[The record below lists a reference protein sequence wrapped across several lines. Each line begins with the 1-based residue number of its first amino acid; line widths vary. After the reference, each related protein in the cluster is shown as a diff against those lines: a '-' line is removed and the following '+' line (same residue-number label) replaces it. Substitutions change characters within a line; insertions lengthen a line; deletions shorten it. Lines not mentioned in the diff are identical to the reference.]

1 MIREVDLV
9 SYLPPFIAEY
19 KETNVTLTAENPE
32 FVLVWEAAEKVLKN
46 EFIETADEYGI
57 SKFEKLLS
65 IIPAKEDTIQIR
77 RARVQAGWFIRLP
90 YTWRMLLQKLT
101 QICETV
107 TIILKDS
114 YLIYLKIEVE
124 LQWQIDSLVDVVSRM
139 LPCNMRISVRNVL
152 SLDLENPAP
161 MIKPGWINYELEY
174 RGKILHS
181 ENSILFKRL
190 LILIQLSFWNNDLY
204 NAKRKYNGMLRYNA
218 KRNYRL
224 RVRIKSVFELYLKSD
239 FSFAQ
244 RLQTLIQYYD
254 INVKYGIFHRYTI
267 KRLNTLQRYRIN
279 MRAVLKEPANIVDHM
294 SIETC
299 RNVVS
304 YNGSRRYNGTMKYNA
319 LYRKE
324 TVE

>member
-1 MIREVDLV
+1 MIREVDLI

-32 FVLVWEAAEKVLKN
+32 FILVWEAAERVLKN

-65 IIPAKEDTIQIR
+65 IIPLKEDTIQIR

-101 QICETV
+101 EICGIV
-107 TIILKDS
+107 TIILENS
-114 YLIYLKIEVE
+114 YLIHMKVEVE
-124 LQWQIDSLVDVVSRM
+124 LQWQIDSLIDVVSRM

-174 RGKILHS
+174 RGKIVHS
-181 ENSILFKRL
+181 ENNILFKRL
-190 LILIQLSFWNNDLY
+190 LILIQLSFWNDDLY
-204 NAKRKYNGMLRYNA
+204 NAKRKYNGTLRYNA

-224 RVRIKSVFELYLKSD
+224 RVSIKSVFELYLKSD

-244 RLQTLIQYYD
+244 KLQILIQYCD
-254 INVKYGIFHRYTI
+254 INVKYSMFHGYSI
-267 KRLNTLQRYRIN
+267 ERLNTLQEYGIN
-279 MRAVLKEPANIVDHM
+279 MRAILKEPANIVDHM
-294 SIETC
+294 FIETC

-304 YNGSRRYNGTMKYNA
+304 YNGSRRYNRTMKYNA

>member
-1 MIREVDLV
+1 MIREVNLI

-32 FVLVWEAAEKVLKN
+32 FILVWEAAERVLKN

-65 IIPAKEDTIQIR
+65 IIPLKEDTIQIR

-101 QICETV
+101 EICEIV
-107 TIILKDS
+107 TIILENS
-114 YLIYLKIEVE
+114 YLIHMKVEVE
-124 LQWQIDSLVDVVSRM
+124 LQWQIDSLIDVVSRM

-161 MIKPGWINYELEY
+161 MIKPGWINYVLEY
-174 RGKILHS
+174 RGKIVHS
-181 ENSILFKRL
+181 ENSILFKQL
-190 LILIQLSFWNNDLY
+190 FIFIQLSFWNNELY
-204 NAKRKYNGMLRYNA
+204 NAKRKYNGTLRYNA

-224 RVRIKSVFELYLKSD
+224 RVSIKSVFELYLKSD

-244 RLQTLIQYYD
+244 KLQILIQYCD
-254 INVKYGIFHRYTI
+254 INVKYDIFHRYTI
-267 KRLNTLQRYRIN
+267 ERLNTLQRYGIN
-279 MRAVLKEPANIVDHM
+279 TRAVLNEPPNIVDHM
-294 SIETC
+294 SIETR

-304 YNGSRRYNGTMKYNA
+304 YDGSLRYNGTIKYNA
-319 LYRKE
+319 LYKNE

>member
-1 MIREVDLV
+1 MIREVDLI

-32 FVLVWEAAEKVLKN
+32 FILVWEAAERVLKN

-65 IIPAKEDTIQIR
+65 IIPLKEDTIQIR

-101 QICETV
+101 EICGIV
-107 TIILKDS
+107 TIILENS
-114 YLIYLKIEVE
+114 YLIHMKVEVE
-124 LQWQIDSLVDVVSRM
+124 LQWQIDSLIDVVSRM

-174 RGKILHS
+174 RGKIVHS
-181 ENSILFKRL
+181 ENNILFKRL
-190 LILIQLSFWNNDLY
+190 LILIQLSFWNDDLY
-204 NAKRKYNGMLRYNA
+204 NAKRKYNGTLRYNA

-224 RVRIKSVFELYLKSD
+224 RVSIKSVFELYLKSD

-244 RLQTLIQYYD
+244 KLQILIQYCD
-254 INVKYGIFHRYTI
+254 INVKYDIFHRYTI
-267 KRLNTLQRYRIN
+267 ERLNTLQRYGIN
-279 MRAVLKEPANIVDHM
+279 TRAVLNEPPNIVDHM
-294 SIETC
+294 SIETR

-304 YNGSRRYNGTMKYNA
+304 YDGSRRYNGTMKYNA
-319 LYRKE
+319 LYKKE

>member
-1 MIREVDLV
+1 MIREVDLI

-32 FVLVWEAAEKVLKN
+32 FILVWEAAERVLKN

-65 IIPAKEDTIQIR
+65 IIPLKEDTIQIR

-101 QICETV
+101 EICGIV
-107 TIILKDS
+107 TIILENS
-114 YLIYLKIEVE
+114 YLIHMKVEVE
-124 LQWQIDSLVDVVSRM
+124 LQWQIDSLIDVVSRM

-174 RGKILHS
+174 RGKIVHS
-181 ENSILFKRL
+181 ENNILFKRL
-190 LILIQLSFWNNDLY
+190 LILIQLSFWNDDLY
-204 NAKRKYNGMLRYNA
+204 NAKRKYNGTLRYNA

-224 RVRIKSVFELYLKSD
+224 RVSIKSVFELYLKSD
-239 FSFAQ
+239 FSYAQ
-244 RLQTLIQYYD
+244 KLLAIIKYCD
-254 INVKYGIFHRYTI
+254 INVKYSMFHGYSI
-267 KRLNTLQRYRIN
+267 ERLNTLQEYGIN
-279 MRAVLKEPANIVDHM
+279 MSNFE
-294 SIETC
+294 
-299 RNVVS
+299 
-304 YNGSRRYNGTMKYNA
+304 GTSKYCGP
-319 LYRKE
+319 Y
-324 TVE
+324 VY